1 MKVMSRFRNG
11 SKNKKTIDK
20 VWLTVDLTPGRSGI
34 FSFPNV
40 DLLSLLQSSPEFE
53 NTIDISKYVYVD
65 GYLVLNSPQCVEYR
79 QGKLH
84 IKKRV
89 LKDPSQYCLGRYD
102 IYIGR
107 GGRQKCYKPKWN
119 ASSRVEVASK
129 CHPFYSDPSKKKTVY
144 LNAKQITSF
153 QEVTAENVAD
163 FIGVQGGPGED
174 FGTALVRYTELAGIS
189 IESLEEQ
196 TGLSSKTIQR
206 MRNSE
211 DRPTL
216 RNVIAICLALKLS
229 QWDSLYLLR
238 LAGYELTSRME
249 DRIFWAILMKTAE
262 NTVGECNRMLERLG
276 YKPLTKL

>member
-1 MKVMSRFRNG
+1 MVRFRNG
-11 SKNKKTIDK
+11 SKRKKTIDK
-20 VWLTVDLTPGRSGI
+20 VWLTVDLTPGRNGI
-34 FSFPNV
+34 FSFQNV
-40 DLLSLLQSSPEFE
+40 DLLSLLQKSPEFE
-53 NTIDISKYVYVD
+53 NIIDISKYVYVD
-65 GYLVLNSPQCVEYR
+65 GYLVLNSPQCIEYR

-119 ASSRVEVASK
+119 TPNRIEVTSK
-129 CHPFYSDPSKKKTVY
+129 CHPFYSDPDKKKTVY
-144 LNAKQITSF
+144 VNAKQITSF

-163 FIGVQGGPGED
+163 FIGLQGGPGED
-174 FGTALVRYTELAGIS
+174 FGAALIRYTKITGIS
-189 IESLEEQ
+189 IERLEEL

-211 DRPTL
+211 DRPAL
-216 RNVIAICLALKLS
+216 RSVIAICLALKLS

-238 LAGYELTSRME
+238 LAGYELTTRME
-249 DRIFWAILMKTAE
+249 DRIFWAILMKTEE
-262 NTVGECNRMLERLG
+262 NTVAECNRMLERLG

>member
-1 MKVMSRFRNG
+1 MFRFKNG
-11 SKNKKTIDK
+11 TKRRKTIDK
-20 VWLTVDLTPGRSGI
+20 VWLTVDLAPEGRSM
-34 FSFPNV
+34 FSFQNV
-40 DLLSLLQSSPEFE
+40 DLLSLLQNSPEFE

-102 IYIGR
+102 IYVGR
-107 GGRQKCYKPKWN
+107 GRQKCYKPKWN
-119 ASSRVEVASK
+119 TPNRIEISSK
-129 CHPFYSDPSKKKTVY
+129 CHPFYSDPDKKKMVY

-153 QEVTAENVAD
+153 QEVTTENVAD
-163 FIGVQGGPGED
+163 FIGIQGGPGED
-174 FGTALVRYTELAGIS
+174 FGAALIRYTDLTGIS
-189 IESLEEQ
+189 IEKLEER
-196 TGLSSKTIQR
+196 TGLSSKTVQR

-216 RNVIAICLALKLS
+216 RNVIAICLALNLS

-249 DRIFWAILMKTAE
+249 DRIFWTILMRTE
-262 NTVGECNRMLERLG
+262 NNTVAECNRMLERLG